1 MSIKELFEK
10 IFGEIAK
17 LFTAKNGV
25 RNFIY
30 LIIALFIGNSIID
43 FVAFRK
49 QCARYHAMHSEY
61 ALSSCKE
68 FKEMAGDD
76 EWEEMYGD

>member
-49 QCARYHAMHSEY
+49 QCARFHEAVPYS
-61 ALSSCKE
+61 SFSCKE

>member
-61 ALSSCKE
+61 SETSCKV
-68 FKEMAGDD
+68 FKD
-76 EWEEMYGD
+76 EIGVDVWEEMYGD

>member
-49 QCARYHAMHSEY
+49 QCARFHEAVPF